1 MFERARKME
10 NLHIL
15 FWLGKD
21 ISWCLEWK
29 VLGMAMI
36 IPTISLA
43 IFITF
48 ITRQHRKEMYHNIA
62 VCFWISAN
70 SLWMLGEFI
79 GQDSLRGDAKYLFF
93 AGLAAIIWFY
103 VSDYFIKPKALK
115 TN

>member
-29 VLGMAMI
+29 LLGMAMI

-48 ITRQHRKEMYHNIA
+48 ITRHHRKEMYHNIA
-62 VCFWISAN
+62 VCFWICAN
-70 SLWMLGEFI
+70 GTWMVGEFYFA
-79 GQDSLRGDAKYLFF
+79 DTWRTAALVFF
-93 AGLAAIIWFY
+93 ILGISTLGIY
-103 VSDYFIKPKALK
+103 YSFIVN
-115 TN
+115 TIEE